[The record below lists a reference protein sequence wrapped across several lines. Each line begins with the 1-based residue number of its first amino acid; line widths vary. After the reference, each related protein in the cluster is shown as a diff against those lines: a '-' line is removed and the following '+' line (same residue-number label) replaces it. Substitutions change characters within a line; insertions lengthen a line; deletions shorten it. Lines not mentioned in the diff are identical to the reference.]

1 MKKISLVLVTI
12 LLVPMMFLNV
22 YAASAPY
29 EWIVDG
35 ETINTESNEAG
46 TARVE
51 KEGKK
56 ITLFLKNYDG
66 GKLEL
71 HCYGTGQSDMEFII
85 NLEGDNKVTASDV
98 GIAMENSKVKF
109 EGEGSLIITA
119 PKPISSE
126 DYEDEYKVNV
136 KETQKE
142 ETKEE
147 KPQLIMPEKDDIA
160 PPEEFK
166 ERTEKMDKMVRTIG
180 STALVLI
187 VVISFIVVRTIIKN
201 KKENQE

>member
-1 MKKISLVLVTI
+1 MKKISLVLVSI

-22 YAASAPY
+22 YATSAPY

-35 ETINTESNEAG
+35 EKVNSEPNKDG
-46 TARVE
+46 TARLE
-51 KEGKK
+51 KDGKK

-71 HCYGTGQSDMEFII
+71 NCYGTGQPDMEFII
-85 NLEGDNKVTASDV
+85 NLEGKNKITASDI
-98 GIAMENSKVKF
+98 GIAMDDSKVKF

-126 DYEDEYKVNV
+126 DYKDEYKVNG
-136 KETQKE
+136 KENTSEIMKE
-142 ETKEE
+142 EE
-147 KPQLIMPEKDDIA
+147 KPQLIMPKTEDIA
-160 PPEEFK
+160 PPEFEEK
-166 ERTEKMDKMVRTIG
+166 MEKMDKMVRRVG

-187 VVISFIVVRTIIKN
+187 VIISFLVVRGIIKN